1 MSVYRIYVE
10 KKPEFAVE
18 ASSLIGDIKSALGL
32 EELEGLRVINR
43 YDAQGMSKE
52 DFDLATP
59 VVFSEPAVDYTYDHL
74 PQLRD
79 NDFVFA
85 VEYLPGQFDQRAD
98 SCAQCISLLTGG
110 KRPSIRSARIY
121 IVTGNLSDEQ
131 VAQIKSYMINPVES
145 REAGLEPFE
154 TLDIKYAIPTTVET
168 IDGFIYS
175 TDDDL
180 KDMLGELGLAM
191 DLDDIRFCRDYFRD
205 TEKRNPTIT
214 EIRMIDT
221 YWSDHCRHTTFST
234 IIDNVNIQSDYIAD
248 TFADYINTRKDLYAG
263 RTDKPITLMDLA
275 CIGAKQLKKAGLL
288 KDLDESEEINACSV
302 KIKVDVDGTQE
313 DWLLMFKNE
322 THNHPTEIEPFGG
335 AATCL
340 GGAIRDP
347 LSGRSY
353 VYQAM
358 RVTGAGNPLV
368 PVEDTIPGKL
378 PQRKIVVGAAN
389 GYSSYGNQIGLATG
403 MVNEIY
409 HPGYVAKRME
419 IGAVIGAAPAANVR
433 RERPAPG
440 DIVILLG
447 GKTGRD
453 GCGGATGSSKSHTLH
468 SLESCGAE
476 VQKGNA
482 PEERKLQRLFRNPEV
497 TSMIKRCN
505 DFGAGGV
512 SVAIG
517 ELADGLQINLDAVPK
532 KYDGLDGTELAISE
546 SQERMAVV
554 IARSDLEKFMAEAD
568 KENLEATLV
577 AEVTAEPRLEMHWNG
592 NTIVS
597 LSREFLNSNGAEKHT
612 DINIATPIFDT
623 VAETEDSAD
632 RWGAMISNLNIC
644 SQKGLVER
652 FDSTIGAGSVLMP
665 YGGKFQDTP
674 SQAMAAKIPVLH
686 GQTKTTSVMAWG
698 FDPYLSS
705 ISPYHGAVSAVVSSV
720 AKVVATGGKY
730 EQCWL
735 TFQEYFE
742 RTKNDPDRWGQP
754 LSALLGAY
762 KAQIALGCG
771 SIGGKDSMSGTFEE
785 IDVPPTLV
793 SFAVSMS
800 TSDKVVSQEF
810 KKTGSKVI
818 LIKPKYDEN
827 KLIDFDSLKEV
838 FKKVE
843 ALIDEGKVLSCWAV
857 SFGGVSEAIA
867 KMAFG
872 NRIGFKFTD
881 DVSADELYRACYG
894 AFVIELAQD
903 VQTEER
909 VIGVTIEDYLVI
921 NNNYNVNLTGLYKQ
935 WADKLEPVYP
945 VHVKEPTSKPEKY
958 SFTATDR
965 LSPAIKTA
973 KPRVLIPVFPGT
985 NCEYDTAR
993 VFERAGAQV
1002 DTMVIRNLN
1011 MSAIKESVEAMEAK
1025 IRQSQIIM
1033 LPGGFSGGDEP
1044 EGSAKFIVSFLR
1056 NPRLKDAV
1064 HELLQKRD
1072 GLMLGICNG
1081 FQALIKLG
1089 LVPYGEIVDMRP
1101 DSPTL
1106 TFNKIARHQSKMV
1119 NTRIASNKSPWLYG
1133 CNVGDIHN
1141 VAISHGEGRFVASA
1155 EEISKLAKN
1164 GQIATQYV
1172 DFDGEPTFDIQ
1183 CNPNTSFEAIEGITS
1198 PDGRVLG
1205 KMGHSERIG
1214 TDIAK
1219 NVCGNKDQKIFESG
1233 VNYFK

>member
-110 KRPSIRSARIY
+110 KRPVIRSARIY

-447 GKTGRD
+447 GRTGRD

-1172 DFDGEPTFDIQ
+1172 DFDGEPTFDLQ